1 MYHFFGPV
9 SPLFWHVWYHTGSQV
24 LQELQWFSPHSAVYL
39 KFLEIAILMVLSSMT
54 VKLKMGS
61 ENMKTLIS
69 SVVALFAFAAVA
81 SACNVMTS
89 GGKAVRSAMGSCV
102 LTSNGTNNLAECDG
116 MMATGPG
123 KG

>member
-1 MYHFFGPV
+1 MH
-9 SPLFWHVWYHTGSQV
+9 
-24 LQELQWFSPHSAVYL
+24 ELQGFDRHWIKNP
-39 KFLEIAILMVLSSMT
+39 KFLEIADFMVLWSTT

-116 MMATGPG
+116 MVATGPG